1 VPLAYSAVI
10 PTKDRPQAV
19 DEAVASLLAQTR
31 RPDRIVVVDA
41 SERAYRPP
49 ADLAVEV
56 VVLESRPSTSAQR
69 NVGAHRVET
78 PIVLFLDDDVRLPP
92 DYVEVLLERWAAA
105 GLDAFGGMAGTPA
118 VVPSQRPLA
127 RALRRATMLNYVDPA
142 GEAMS
147 LRRSG
152 KVRYVPEPRHP
163 VVVPALGAGAT
174 AYRTDLVLAHP
185 FDEHFSGYAP
195 GEDLEM
201 AVRVA
206 TAAPLLQ
213 TPEVRWTHLWDPR
226 ERTSPDRWYVRGRCE
241 TYFRL
246 RRLDRSPLTMAAF
259 TLSLVAE
266 SSIALADSVRERD
279 PRHVR
284 GFVRG
289 TLEAIHEGRP

>member
-19 DEAVASLLAQTR
+19 DETVDVLLAQTR
-31 RPDRIVVVDA
+31 VPERIVVVDA
-41 SERAYRPP
+41 SERTYRPP
-49 ADLAVEV
+49 ADLPVELV
-56 VVLESRPSTSAQR
+56 VVESRPSTSAQR
-69 NVGAHRVET
+69 NLGARSVET
-78 PIVLFLDDDVRLPP
+78 PIVLFVDDDVRVPP
-92 DYVEVLLERWAAA
+92 DYAEVLLERWAAA
-105 GLDAFGGMAGTPA
+105 GLEAFGGMAGTPA

-152 KVRYVPEPRHP
+152 KVRYVPEPRRA

-185 FDEHFSGYAP
+185 FDERFSGYAP

-266 SSIALADSVRERD
+266 SSIALADSVRERA
-279 PRHVR
+279 PGHVS

-289 TLEAIHEGRP
+289 VVEAIREGRP